1 MEEKE
6 VIKGESTIVLPF
18 ICVILAVIA
27 GVFLVSSGIQ
37 LSRDMQ
43 TNSNIR
49 IRNQNNHILGS
60 RKYQSEES
68 LVPDILGVMVGA
80 GGVVISIYSFFLYKN
95 NKIVVTNKRVYG
107 TAAFGKRVDIPID
120 SISSIGTLFYN
131 TVSVASSSGMI
142 KFAGLE
148 NADELYKEL
157 TKITLNRNDEKVEET
172 EKTTDIT
179 DIIRKYR
186 SLYDEGSITKEEFEE
201 LKKKIIK
208 Q

>member
-148 NADELYKEL
+148 NADELYK
-157 TKITLNRNDEKVEET
+157 VEET